1 MAKESNLQDLMTPFW
16 QALADANDELNAFIN
31 GGLPSTTEK
40 RHKDFVRK
48 FENMKDKAGMLCDQI
63 EKDVELSIDPIEIVL
78 PWKSDTF
85 QEAWQAWKGY
95 LAEQHH
101 KTMKSRMEYAALA
114 YLKRIADSKE
124 ATAIEYLQFAMANGY
139 PRFFKVTT
147 KSYEQPT
154 IAAGGRGDSDY

>member
-1 MAKESNLQDLMTPFW
+1 MAKEHSLQDLMTPFW
-16 QALADANDELNAFIN
+16 QALAAANDELNAFIN

-48 FENMKDKAGMLCDQI
+48 FENMKDKASVLCDQI
-63 EKDVELSIDPIEIVL
+63 EKEVELSIDPVEIVL
-78 PWKSDTF
+78 PWKSEAF
-85 QEAWQAWKGY
+85 QEAWQTWKDY

-101 KTMKSRMEYAALA
+101 KTMKSRMEYAALT
-114 YLKRIADSKE
+114 YLKKIAEDKE

-154 IAAGGRGDSDY
+154 MAAGGRGDGDY

>member
-48 FENMKDKAGMLCDQI
+48 FENMKDKAGVLCDQI
-63 EKDVELSIDPIEIVL
+63 EKEVELSIAPIEIFL

-85 QEAWQAWKGY
+85 QEAWQAWKDY

-114 YLKRIADSKE
+114 YLKRIADGKE
-124 ATAIEYLQFAMANGY
+124 ATAIEYL
-139 PRFFKVTT
+139 
-147 KSYEQPT
+147 
-154 IAAGGRGDSDY
+154 

>member
-48 FENMKDKAGMLCDQI
+48 FENMKDKAGVLCDQI
-63 EKDVELSIDPIEIVL
+63 EKEVELSIDPVEIVL
-78 PWKSDTF
+78 PWKSEAF
-85 QEAWQAWKGY
+85 REAWQSWKDY

-114 YLKRIADSKE
+114 YLKRIADSMN
-124 ATAIEYLQFAMANGY
+124 TNMLTIFSFFTDHILQCPVY
-139 PRFFKVTT
+139 RY
-147 KSYEQPT
+147 SL
-154 IAAGGRGDSDY
+154 

>member
-1 MAKESNLQDLMTPFW
+1 MAKESNLQNLMTPFW

-48 FENMKDKAGMLCDQI
+48 FENMKDKAGVLCDQI
-63 EKDVELSIDPIEIVL
+63 EKEVELSIDPIEIIL
-78 PWKSDTF
+78 PWQSETF
-85 QEAWQAWKGY
+85 QEAWQSWKDY

-139 PRFFKVTT
+139 PRFFNL
-147 KSYEQPT
+147 
-154 IAAGGRGDSDY
+154 R

>member
-1 MAKESNLQDLMTPFW
+1 MAVCRLRRRT
-16 QALADANDELNAFIN
+16 NDELNAFIN

-48 FENMKDKAGMLCDQI
+48 FENMKDKAGVLCDQI
-63 EKDVELSIDPIEIVL
+63 EKEVELSIDPVEIVL
-78 PWKSDTF
+78 PWKSEAF
-85 QEAWQAWKGY
+85 RKAWQSWKDY

>member
-1 MAKESNLQDLMTPFW
+1 MAKETNLQDLMTPFW
-16 QALADANDELNAFIN
+16 QALADANDELNAFIG

-48 FENMKDKAGMLCDQI
+48 FEYMKTKASALCDQI
-63 EKDVELSIDPIEIVL
+63 EKEVELSIDPVEIIL
-78 PWKSDTF
+78 PWKTEAF
-85 QEAWQAWKGY
+85 QQAWQTWKDY
-95 LAEQHH
+95 LLEQHH

-114 YLKRIADSKE
+114 YLKKITEDKE
-124 ATAIEYLQFAMANGY
+124 TTAIEYLQFAMANGY

-154 IAAGGRGDSDY
+154 IAGGRSDGDY

>member
-48 FENMKDKAGMLCDQI
+48 FENMKDKAAVLCDQI
-63 EKDVELSIDPIEIVL
+63 EKEVELSIDPVEIVL
-78 PWKSDTF
+78 PWKSEVF
-85 QEAWQAWKGY
+85 QEAWLAWKDY

-114 YLKRIADSKE
+114 YLKRIAESKE
-124 ATAIEYLQFAMANGY
+124 ATAIEYL
-139 PRFFKVTT
+139 
-147 KSYEQPT
+147 
-154 IAAGGRGDSDY
+154 

>member
-1 MAKESNLQDLMTPFW
+1 MAKETNLQDLMTPFW
-16 QALADANDELNAFIN
+16 QALADANDELNAFIG

-48 FENMKDKAGMLCDQI
+48 FEYMKTKASTLCDQI
-63 EKDVELSIDPIEIVL
+63 EKEVELSIDPVEIIL
-78 PWKSDTF
+78 PWKSEAF
-85 QEAWQAWKGY
+85 QQAWQTWKDY
-95 LAEQHH
+95 LLEQHH

-114 YLKRIADSKE
+114 YLKKITEDKE
-124 ATAIEYLQFAMANGY
+124 TTAIEYLQFAMANGY

-154 IAAGGRGDSDY
+154 ISGGRSDGDY

>member
-1 MAKESNLQDLMTPFW
+1 MAKESKLQDLMPPFW

-40 RHKDFVRK
+40 RHKVFVRK
-48 FENMKDKAGMLCDQI
+48 FDNMKDKAVVLCDQI
-63 EKDVELSIDPIEIVL
+63 EKEVELSIEPVEIVL
-78 PWKSDTF
+78 PWMSDAF
-85 QEAWQAWKGY
+85 QEAWKAWKDY

-114 YLKRIADSKE
+114 YLKRIADGKE
-124 ATAIEYLQFAMANGY
+124 ATAIEYLKFAMANGY

-154 IAAGGRGDSDY
+154 IAAGGRGDGDY

>member
-48 FENMKDKAGMLCDQI
+48 FENMKDKAGVLCDQI
-63 EKDVELSIDPIEIVL
+63 EKEVELSIDPVEIVL
-78 PWKSDTF
+78 PWKSEAF
-85 QEAWQAWKGY
+85 REAWQSWKDY

-147 KSYEQPT
+147 KNYEQPT

>member
-1 MAKESNLQDLMTPFW
+1 MAKETNLQDLMTPFW
-16 QALADANDELNAFIN
+16 QALADANDELNAFIG

-48 FENMKDKAGMLCDQI
+48 FEYMKTKASALCDQI
-63 EKDVELSIDPIEIVL
+63 EKEVELSIDPVEIIL
-78 PWKSDTF
+78 HWKTEAF
-85 QEAWQAWKGY
+85 QQAWQTWKDY
-95 LAEQHH
+95 LLEQHH

-114 YLKRIADSKE
+114 YLKRIADGKE

-154 IAAGGRGDSDY
+154 IAAGGRSDGDY